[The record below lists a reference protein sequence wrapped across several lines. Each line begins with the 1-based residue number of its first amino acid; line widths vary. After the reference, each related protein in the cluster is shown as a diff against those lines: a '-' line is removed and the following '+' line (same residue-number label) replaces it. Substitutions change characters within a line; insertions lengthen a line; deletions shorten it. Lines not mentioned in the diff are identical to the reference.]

1 MTEKKNLKLDLML
14 LGNKLVTEH
23 GYPPGNRAIGSSW
36 FLNAVNKFTEALNEA
51 PDEVLEILDELGYEW
66 PRGSAF
72 RGPGGKNLLR
82 EAVEKLAEF
91 DVEEKPGATK
101 LYKKTMTPDG
111 VHLSDI

>member
-36 FLNAVNKFTEALNEA
+36 FLNAVNSFTEALNRA
-51 PDEVLEILDELGYEW
+51 PEEVHEILDELGYEW
-66 PRGSAF
+66 PEMKARPEDAEAAEVAE
-72 RGPGGKNLLR
+72 RLNPKLRRKLL
-82 EAVEKLAEF
+82 
-91 DVEEKPGATK
+91 
-101 LYKKTMTPDG
+101 KKTMTPDG

>member
-23 GYPPGNRAIGSSW
+23 GYPPGTGAIGSSW

-66 PRGSAF
+66 PRVWPEDAEAAELAKHLSKF
-72 RGPGGKNLLR
+72 PGRKLL
-82 EAVEKLAEF
+82 
-91 DVEEKPGATK
+91 
-101 LYKKTMTPDG
+101 KKTMTPDG